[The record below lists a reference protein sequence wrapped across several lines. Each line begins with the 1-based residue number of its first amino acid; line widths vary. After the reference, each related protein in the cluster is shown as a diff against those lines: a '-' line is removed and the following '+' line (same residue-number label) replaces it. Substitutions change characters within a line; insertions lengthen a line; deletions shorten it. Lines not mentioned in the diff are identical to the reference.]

1 MIRKKKEK
9 GSGKEEIIKTNL
21 EVLNIR
27 GYDEELDAFYMA
39 DGSFLDLMEI
49 VARDRQNLQD
59 DAVRFDIITLTRFE
73 RLYAPDH
80 KDIGLNFPINTAV
93 QRRNLERKWRK
104 TSDPVR
110 KRWLEREIDELLTLE
125 GNIDRKEFYRMYF
138 GATKEE
144 LIKNRTN
151 MISWIGRGRNRI
163 VREIDKEKKIQIV
176 RKLCNMNA
184 LILPDE
190 LGEKTLSN
198 QNYCQ

>member
-93 QRRNLERKWRK
+93 QRRNLEWKWRK

-144 LIKNRTN
+144 LIKNRAN
-151 MISWIGRGRNRI
+151 MLSWIGRGRNRI

-190 LGEKTLSN
+190 LREDADED
-198 QNYCQ
+198 QE

>member
-80 KDIGLNFPINTAV
+80 KDIGLNFPINSAV

-138 GATKEE
+138 GATREE
-144 LIKNRTN
+144 LIKNRTT
-151 MISWIGRGRNRI
+151 MLSWIGRGRNRI

-190 LGEKTLSN
+190 LGEDADED
-198 QNYCQ
+198 QE

>member
-125 GNIDRKEFYRMYF
+125 GNKDRKEFYRMYF

-144 LIKNRTN
+144 LIKNRAN
-151 MISWIGRGRNRI
+151 MLSWIGRGRNRI

-190 LGEKTLSN
+190 LGEDADED
-198 QNYCQ
+198 QE

>member
-27 GYDEELDAFYMA
+27 GYDGELDAFYMA

-138 GATKEE
+138 GATREE
-144 LIKNRTN
+144 LIKNRTT
-151 MISWIGRGRNRI
+151 MLSWIGRGRNRI

-190 LGEKTLSN
+190 LGEDADED
-198 QNYCQ
+198 QE

>member
-27 GYDEELDAFYMA
+27 GYDEELDAFYIA

-144 LIKNRTN
+144 LIKNRAN
-151 MISWIGRGRNRI
+151 MLSWIGRGRNRI

-190 LGEKTLSN
+190 LGEDADED
-198 QNYCQ
+198 QE

>member
-138 GATKEE
+138 GATREE
-144 LIKNRTN
+144 LIKNRTT
-151 MISWIGRGRNRI
+151 MLSWIGRGRNRI

-190 LGEKTLSN
+190 LGEDADED
-198 QNYCQ
+198 QE

>member
-1 MIRKKKEK
+1 MIRKKKEEK
-9 GSGKEEIIKTNL
+9 AGKKEEIIKTNL
-21 EVLNIR
+21 EILDIR
-27 GYDEELDAFYMA
+27 GYDEELDAFHTA
-39 DGSFLDLMEI
+39 DGSYFDLLEI

-59 DAVRFDIITLTRFE
+59 DAVRFDIITLTKFE

-80 KDIGLNFPINTAV
+80 KDIGLNFPINTSV
-93 QRRNLERKWRK
+93 QRRNLERKWRM

-110 KRWLEREIDELLTLE
+110 KRWLEREIQELLTLE

-138 GATKEE
+138 GATREE

-151 MISWIGRGRNRI
+151 ILSWIGRGRRRI
-163 VREIDKEKKIQIV
+163 VKEIDKEKKIQIV

-190 LGEKTLSN
+190 LREDMDEDTE
-198 QNYCQ
+198 

>member
-144 LIKNRTN
+144 LVKNRAN
-151 MISWIGRGRNRI
+151 MLSWIGRGRNRI

-190 LGEKTLSN
+190 LGEDADED
-198 QNYCQ
+198 QE

>member
-9 GSGKEEIIKTNL
+9 GSSKEEIIKTNL

-151 MISWIGRGRNRI
+151 MLSWIGRGRNRI

-190 LGEKTLSN
+190 LGEDPDED
-198 QNYCQ
+198 QE

>member
-80 KDIGLNFPINTAV
+80 KDIGLNFPINTTV

-110 KRWLEREIDELLTLE
+110 KR
-125 GNIDRKEFYRMYF
+125 
-138 GATKEE
+138 
-144 LIKNRTN
+144 
-151 MISWIGRGRNRI
+151 
-163 VREIDKEKKIQIV
+163 
-176 RKLCNMNA
+176 
-184 LILPDE
+184 
-190 LGEKTLSN
+190 
-198 QNYCQ
+198 

>member
-144 LIKNRTN
+144 LIKNRAN
-151 MISWIGRGRNRI
+151 MLSWIGRGRNRI

-190 LGEKTLSN
+190 LREDADED
-198 QNYCQ
+198 QE

>member
-138 GATKEE
+138 GATREE

-151 MISWIGRGRNRI
+151 MLSWIGRGRNRI

-190 LGEKTLSN
+190 LGEDPDED
-198 QNYCQ
+198 QE

>member
-110 KRWLEREIDELLTLE
+110 KRWLEREIDELFTLE

-138 GATKEE
+138 GATREE
-144 LIKNRTN
+144 LIKNRTT
-151 MISWIGRGRNRI
+151 MLSWIGRGRNRI

-190 LGEKTLSN
+190 LGEDADED
-198 QNYCQ
+198 QE

>member
-80 KDIGLNFPINTAV
+80 KDIGLNFPINTSV
-93 QRRNLERKWRK
+93 QRRNLERKWRM

-110 KRWLEREIDELLTLE
+110 KRWLEREIQELLTLE

-138 GATKEE
+138 GATREE

-151 MISWIGRGRNRI
+151 ILSWIGRGRRRI
-163 VREIDKEKKIQIV
+163 VKEIDKEKKIQIV
-176 RKLCNMNA
+176 RKLCNMST

-190 LGEKTLSN
+190 LREVMDEDAE
-198 QNYCQ
+198 

>member
-59 DAVRFDIITLTRFE
+59 DVVRFDIITLTRFE

-138 GATKEE
+138 GATREE

-151 MISWIGRGRNRI
+151 MLSWIGRGRNRI

-190 LGEKTLSN
+190 LGEDADED
-198 QNYCQ
+198 QE

>member
-1 MIRKKKEK
+1 MIRKKKEEK
-9 GSGKEEIIKTNL
+9 AGKKEEIIKTNL
-21 EVLNIR
+21 EILDIR
-27 GYDEELDAFYMA
+27 GYDEELDAFYTA
-39 DGSFLDLMEI
+39 DGSYFDLLEI

-59 DAVRFDIITLTRFE
+59 DAVRFDIITLTKFE

-80 KDIGLNFPINTAV
+80 KDIGLNFPINTSV
-93 QRRNLERKWRK
+93 QRRNLERKWRM

-110 KRWLEREIDELLTLE
+110 KRWLEREIQELLTLE

-138 GATKEE
+138 GATREE

-151 MISWIGRGRNRI
+151 ILSWIGRGRRRI
-163 VREIDKEKKIQIV
+163 VKEIDKEKKIQIV

-190 LGEKTLSN
+190 LREDMDEDTE
-198 QNYCQ
+198 

>member
-1 MIRKKKEK
+1 MIKKKKEK

-21 EVLNIR
+21 EILNIR

-138 GATKEE
+138 GVTKEE

-151 MISWIGRGRNRI
+151 MLSWIGRGRNRI

-190 LGEKTLSN
+190 LREDADED
-198 QNYCQ
+198 QE

>member
-27 GYDEELDAFYMA
+27 GYDGELDAFYMA

-190 LGEKTLSN
+190 LGEDADED
-198 QNYCQ
+198 QE

>member
-80 KDIGLNFPINTAV
+80 KDIGLNFPINSAV

-151 MISWIGRGRNRI
+151 MLSWIGRGRNRI

-190 LGEKTLSN
+190 LGEDADED
-198 QNYCQ
+198 QE

>member
-9 GSGKEEIIKTNL
+9 GSGKQEIIKTNL

-151 MISWIGRGRNRI
+151 MLSWIGRGRNRI

-190 LGEKTLSN
+190 LGEDPDED
-198 QNYCQ
+198 QE

>member
-9 GSGKEEIIKTNL
+9 GSSKEEIIKTNL

-138 GATKEE
+138 GATREE

-151 MISWIGRGRNRI
+151 MLSWIGRGRNRI

-190 LGEKTLSN
+190 LREDEDEDRE
-198 QNYCQ
+198 

>member
-21 EVLNIR
+21 DVLNIR

-138 GATKEE
+138 GATREE
-144 LIKNRTN
+144 LIKNRTT
-151 MISWIGRGRNRI
+151 MLSWIGRGRNRI

-190 LGEKTLSN
+190 LGEDADED
-198 QNYCQ
+198 QE

>member
-144 LIKNRTN
+144 LIKNRAN
-151 MISWIGRGRNRI
+151 MLSWIGRGRNRI

-190 LGEKTLSN
+190 LGEDADED
-198 QNYCQ
+198 QE